1 MNSLPKINL
10 ERLQATIDTMAGIG
24 AKDNGGCCRISLTDE
39 DKLGRDQ
46 FVTWCREAGCSV
58 HVDAFGNIFAIRAG
72 SRLDSSVVLTGSHL
86 DTQPNGG
93 RLDGIYGVLAGL
105 EVIRTLND
113 HNICTERAIAV
124 VNWTNEEGARF
135 SPGLTGSS
143 GYAGDLD
150 LSFARAIVAPD
161 GARFGDELARIG
173 YAGTFSRR
181 ALEPIAYVE
190 LHIEQGPVLEQY
202 ERTIGVVEG
211 VQGVR
216 WYEVELQGSDRHA
229 GTTPMAA
236 RQDSFMALA
245 RITQSMRQEVLSID
259 PEIRF
264 TVGRV
269 SVRPG
274 SPNTVPGFSSFSIDL
289 RHQSAGLLDRIE
301 NVLAAKAHVIG
312 VEEGVETIMRR
323 TMVVPPIEFD
333 TCIVETVAAITQSVG
348 YPAMRMTSG
357 AMHDACRLSK
367 VAPTG
372 MIFVPSR
379 LGISHHE
386 DEWTAPDDLAAGAN
400 VLLRTLVS
408 LADQSVNQRG
418 ATAPEDDGN
427 VPSQS
432 LGR

>member
-10 ERLQATIDTMAGIG
+10 DRLQATIDTMAGIG
-24 AKDNGGCCRISLTDE
+24 AKENGGCCRISLTDE

-46 FVTWCREAGCSV
+46 FVTWCREGGCGV

-72 SRLDSSVVLTGSHL
+72 SRPDNAVVLTGSHL

-113 HNICTERAIAV
+113 HGVRTERAIAV
-124 VNWTNEEGARF
+124 VNWTNEEGARL

-150 LSFARAIVAPD
+150 LSLARRIVASD
-161 GARFGDELARIG
+161 GARFGDELERIG

-181 ALEPIAYVE
+181 ALDPIAYVE
-190 LHIEQGPVLEQY
+190 LHIEQGPVLEQH
-202 ERTIGVVEG
+202 ERTISVVEG

-216 WYEVELQGSDRHA
+216 WYEVELRGSDRHA
-229 GTTPMAA
+229 GTTPMAD

-245 RITQSMRQEVLSID
+245 RIAQSMRQAVLAID
-259 PEIRF
+259 PDVRF

-269 SVRPG
+269 SVQPG

-289 RHQSAGLLDRIE
+289 RHQSAGLLNRIE
-301 NVLAAKAHVIG
+301 NVLAAKAHAIG
-312 VEEGVETIMRR
+312 IEEGVETAICR
-323 TMVVPPIEFD
+323 TMIVPPIEFD
-333 TCIVETVAAITQSVG
+333 KSIVETVVSIAQSAG
-348 YPAMRMTSG
+348 CPSMRMNSG

-367 VAPTG
+367 VTRTA

-386 DEWTAPDDLAAGAN
+386 DEWTAPDDLEAGAN
-400 VLLRTLVS
+400 VLLRTITS
-408 LADQSVNQRG
+408 LTDQTERQLNVV
-418 ATAPEDDGN
+418 AAED
-427 VPSQS
+427 VISAHPRS
-432 LGR
+432 LER

>member
-10 ERLQATIDTMAGIG
+10 ERLQATIDTMARIG

-46 FVTWCREAGCSV
+46 FVTWCIEANCSV
-58 HVDAFGNIFAIRAG
+58 HVDPFGNIFAIRAG
-72 SRLDSSVVLTGSHL
+72 SCLDGAAVLTGSHL

-113 HNICTERAIAV
+113 HCICTDRAIVV

-143 GYAGDLD
+143 GYVGDLD
-150 LSFARAIVAPD
+150 LSFAHGIVASD
-161 GARFGDELARIG
+161 GARFGDELRRIG
-173 YAGTFSRR
+173 YAGSFSRS
-181 ALEPIAYVE
+181 ALDPVAYVE

-202 ERTIGVVEG
+202 QRTIGVVGG

-216 WYEVELQGSDRHA
+216 WYEVELRGSDRHA

-236 RQDSFMALA
+236 RQDSFMALS
-245 RITQSMRQEVLSID
+245 RITQVIRQEVLSID
-259 PEIRF
+259 SDVRF

-269 SVRPG
+269 SVQPG
-274 SPNTVPGFSSFSIDL
+274 SPNTVPGFSSFSVDL
-289 RHQSAGLLDRIE
+289 RHQNACLLDRIE
-301 NVLAAKAHVIG
+301 NLLKAKAYAIG
-312 VEEGVETIMRR
+312 VEEGVEMTMRR

-333 TCIVETVAAITQSVG
+333 ASIVETVANVTQSAG
-348 YPAMRMTSG
+348 YTSMRMNSG

-367 VAPTG
+367 VMPTG

-386 DEWTAPDDLAAGAN
+386 DEWTAPNDLAAGAN
-400 VLLRTLVS
+400 VLLQTLIS
-408 LADQSVNQRG
+408 LANQTESHRG
-418 ATAPEDDGN
+418 VVAPDKVASYPRN
-427 VPSQS
+427 
-432 LGR
+432 L